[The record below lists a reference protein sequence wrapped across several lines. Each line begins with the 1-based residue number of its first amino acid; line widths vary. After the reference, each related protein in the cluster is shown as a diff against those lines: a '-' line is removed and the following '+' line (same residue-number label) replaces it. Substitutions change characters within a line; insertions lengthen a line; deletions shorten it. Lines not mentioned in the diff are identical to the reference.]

1 MMQYRRLGRTGLE
14 VSVVGFGTA
23 QFRLIPEQRAIDAL
37 KRGFSLGVNLVH
49 TSPDY
54 EGADDLVARAVAES
68 GKNIIVCHQGYGD
81 RAHIEW
87 LFETACRKF
96 KKERLELFGIACVDD
111 RELVG
116 ENVWG
121 AGGHIEFLQQKK
133 REGRVKGIFC
143 TTHGSPSYIRQ
154 LVESDAFD
162 AVMMAYNPLGFH
174 LLSYNQSLRG
184 KDSLEEFVPGNADV
198 IPAAVQRDIG
208 LMLMKPLAGGLLCE
222 GKAFP
227 PLGTLAPGVEPLRAA
242 EILRFILLNHPEV
255 SCVMPGTASVAEAE
269 ENARAGHTPLTLPH
283 GRREAILLAMDQLR
297 SCLCSRCGRCDELC
311 SKKLPVS
318 WLFRDYYITINQCMQ
333 FETLDR
339 LEYHVLH
346 PWAEAACASCTDV
359 TCRCPFGINIPPA
372 LVHMHKEMKTFRE
385 MGLLPLPAKE
395 DRSCKDDAP
404 RPFAARLF
412 RKEVPSAL
420 DRGRAHL
427 FRLVA
432 ENVGAD
438 SWRPS
443 PHSEGVCLRV
453 FMENELVHKVRLR
466 GETPPGEKAHFV
478 FELRSPSKSGFYR
491 LHFVL
496 LDESIQSM
504 DTRTGLLTFDV
515 EVR

>member
-1 MMQYRRLGRTGLE
+1 MMQHRRLGRTDLQ

-23 QFRLIPEQRAIDAL
+23 QFRLVPEQRAIDAL
-37 KRGFSLGVNLVH
+37 KHGFSLGVNLVH
-49 TSPDY
+49 TAPDY
-54 EGADDLVARAVAES
+54 EGADDLVAQAVAES
-68 GKNIIVCHQGYGD
+68 GKDIIVCHQGHGD

-87 LFETACRKF
+87 LFETACKKF
-96 KKERLELFGIACVDD
+96 NKERLELFGIACVDD

-121 AGGHIEFLQQKK
+121 PGGHIEFLQQKK

-143 TTHGSPSYIRQ
+143 TTHGSPSYIRR

-162 AVMMAYNPLGFH
+162 AIMMAYNPLGFH
-174 LLSYNQSLRG
+174 LLSYNQSLRE
-184 KDSLEEFVPGNADV
+184 KDSLMEFVPGNADV
-198 IPAAVQRDIG
+198 IPSAARRDIG

-227 PLGTLAPGVEPLRAA
+227 PLGSLAPGVAPLRAA

-269 ENARAGHTPLTLPH
+269 ENARAGYSPLTLPH
-283 GRREAILLAMDQLR
+283 GRREVILLAMEQLR
-297 SCLCSRCGRCDELC
+297 SCLCSRCGRCDDLC

-346 PWAEAACASCTDV
+346 PWAEAACAGCADV
-359 TCRCPFGINIPPA
+359 TCRCPFGINIPLA
-372 LVHMHKEMKTFRE
+372 LVHIHKEMETFRE
-385 MGLLPLPAKE
+385 MGLLPVSADE
-395 DRSCKDDAP
+395 DRSGKDDAL

-412 RKEVPSAL
+412 RKEVPAAL
-420 DRGRAHL
+420 DRGQAHL

-438 SWRPS
+438 FWRPS
-443 PHSEGVCLRV
+443 PHSEGICLLV
-453 FMENELVHKVRLR
+453 FMQSELVHKVRLR

-496 LDESIQSM
+496 LDESFQSKE
-504 DTRTGLLTFDV
+504 TRADLLTL
-515 EVR
+515 EVQVR

>member
-1 MMQYRRLGRTGLE
+1 MMQCRRLGRTGLE

-23 QFRLIPEQRAIDAL
+23 QFRLVPEQRAIDAL
-37 KRGFSLGVNLVH
+37 KHGFSLGVNLVH
-49 TSPDY
+49 TAPDY
-54 EGADDLVARAVAES
+54 EGADDLVAQAVAES

-87 LFETACRKF
+87 LFETACKKF

-143 TTHGSPSYIRQ
+143 TTHGSPSYIRR

-184 KDSLEEFVPGNADV
+184 KDSLKEFVPGNADV
-198 IPAAVQRDIG
+198 IPSAARRGIG

-227 PLGTLAPGVEPLRAA
+227 PLGTLAPGVAPLRAA

-255 SCVMPGTASVAEAE
+255 SCVVPGTASVAEAE
-269 ENARAGHTPLTLPH
+269 ENARAGCSPLTLPH

-346 PWAEAACASCTDV
+346 PWAEAACASCADV
-359 TCRCPFGINIPPA
+359 TCKCPFGINIPLA

-385 MGLLPLPAKE
+385 IGLLPVSAEE
-395 DRSCKDDAP
+395 DQSGKDDVL

-412 RKEVPSAL
+412 RKEVPPAL
-420 DRGRAHL
+420 DRGQTHL

-443 PHSEGVCLRV
+443 PHSAGICLLV
-453 FMENELVHKVRLR
+453 FMENELVRKVRLR

-496 LDESIQSM
+496 LDESFQSKE
-504 DTRTGLLTFDV
+504 TRADLLTLEV

>member
-1 MMQYRRLGRTGLE
+1 MQYRRLGRTGLE

-23 QFRLIPEQRAIDAL
+23 QFRLVPEQRALDAL
-37 KRGFSLGVNLVH
+37 KCGFSLGVNLVH

-54 EGADDLVARAVAES
+54 EGADDLVAQAMAES

-133 REGRVKGIFC
+133 REGRVKATFC
-143 TTHGSPSYIRQ
+143 TTHGSPSYIRR

-184 KDSLEEFVPGNADV
+184 KDSLKEFVPRNADI
-198 IPAAVQRDIG
+198 IPAAVRRDIG

-227 PLGTLAPGVEPLRAA
+227 PLGTLAQGVEPLKAA

-255 SCVMPGTASVAEAE
+255 SCVIPGTASVAEAE
-269 ENARAGHTPLTLPH
+269 ENAQAGHAPLTLQQ
-283 GRREAILLAMDQLR
+283 GRREAILLEMDQLR

-346 PWAEAACASCTDV
+346 PWAEAACASCADV
-359 TCRCPFGINIPPA
+359 TCKCPSGINIPLA
-372 LVHMHKEMKTFRE
+372 LVHMHKEMKRFRE
-385 MGLLPLPAKE
+385 RGLLPLRAEE
-395 DRSCKDDAP
+395 DRSPQDDAP
-404 RPFAARLF
+404 GPFAARLF

-420 DRGRAHL
+420 DRGRTHL

-443 PHSEGVCLRV
+443 PDSEGIYLLV

-496 LDESIQSM
+496 LYESIQSKE
-504 DTRTGLLTFDV
+504 TRAGLLTLDV